1 VPRSEGAT
9 LTCREIDVVYRTPTG
24 EVDALV
30 GVSATFAPG
39 EVTVVAGP
47 SGSGKSSLLR
57 VLAALER
64 PTIGTV
70 TLDDR
75 ELGDASRRRRRALRR
90 THLAYVG
97 SHTRGALTPGS
108 TVDEELELVAA
119 VREAGAWREDAE
131 ARLATVG
138 LGGRG
143 HERAVALSGGEQ
155 QRVAIARAVIARPE
169 LIIADEPTGNVDAAM
184 AQRILHLL
192 TAMNRL
198 GTTVIVATHDLGLIA
213 ATPGAQLIRLENGAL
228 VDPTGALRHPPG
240 APPRASERG
249 T

>member
-1 VPRSEGAT
+1 V
-9 LTCREIDVVYRTPTG
+9 CHEIDVVYRTPTG

-30 GVSATFAPG
+30 GVSASFPPG
-39 EVTVVAGP
+39 EITVVAGP

-64 PTIGTV
+64 PTAGTV
-70 TLDDR
+70 TIDDR

-155 QRVAIARAVIARPE
+155 QRAAVVAALVGAPPVLLAV
-169 LIIADEPTGNVDAAM
+169 EPSSALDSATAA
-184 AQRILHLL
+184 LLL
-192 TAMNRL
+192 TELRAAAAR
-198 GTTVIVATHDLGLIA
+198 GTTVIIASHDPVVIG
-213 ATPGAQLIRLENGAL
+213 GADRT
-228 VDPTGALRHPPG
+228 VTLRSG
-240 APPRASERG
+240 RVVR
-249 T
+249 